1 MVFKKFALVTLYMM
15 KKRILLVAFLLI
27 SGVSNAQPKPE
38 QEVIQLS
45 RKKFDWMINKKYDS
59 IVAVLDDRVQYVHSN
74 GWVQNKKEIIE
85 DIQSGKLIYL
95 NIQIKEVAVRLF
107 PQTAILN
114 GLGTFQVM
122 MDDKPVSVELRYT
135 EVYVK
140 YGSRWLLASRH
151 ANRMP

>member
-1 MVFKKFALVTLYMM
+1 M

-27 SGVSNAQPKPE
+27 SGISYAQPKPE

-59 IVAVLDDRVQYVHSN
+59 IVAMLDDRVQYVHSN

-140 YGSRWLLASRH
+140 NGSRWLLASRH